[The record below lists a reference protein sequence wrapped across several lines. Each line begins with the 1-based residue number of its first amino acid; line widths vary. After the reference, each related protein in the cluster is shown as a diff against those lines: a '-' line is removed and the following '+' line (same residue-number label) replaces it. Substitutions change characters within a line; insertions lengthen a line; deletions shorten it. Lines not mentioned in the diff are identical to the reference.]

1 MKRMPARVL
10 FFIFLI
16 TSSSMA
22 YGQVI
27 ISLLFGDKLNS
38 GKVEFGLDGGI
49 NFPTQSG
56 VTGARMY
63 ANFNLGFYFDIRLKN
78 SWMIHTGV
86 LVKSNMGADHLPVY
100 SVNDPELDSSFTGGT
115 ITRKLNYF
123 NVPITAKYA
132 FPNHIF
138 LEAGTMLGLLYKAFD
153 QFNNNVN
160 GSDLTYKVNIRE
172 QFYALDAG
180 LLVGAG
186 WRMMKGNGINFA
198 VRYYFGLV
206 NIMKTNVGSSV
217 RNQNLYINVGIPVG
231 AGKAKEKAK
240 AAQQTK

>member
-1 MKRMPARVL
+1 MAARILL
-10 FFIFLI
+10 FILI
-16 TSSSMA
+16 LTSRSMV

-49 NFPTQSG
+49 NFPTQTS
-56 VTGARMY
+56 VAGAKMF

-100 SVNDPELDSSFTGGT
+100 SVSDPPLDSSFQGGT

-123 NVPITAKYA
+123 NVPIAAKYA

-138 LEAGTMLGLLYKAFD
+138 LEAGFMLGLLYKAYDHFH
-153 QFNNNVN
+153 NSVN
-160 GSDLTYKVNIRE
+160 GSDLTYDINIRD

-180 LLVGAG
+180 ILTGAG

-206 NIMKTNVGSSV
+206 NVMKTNVGGAV
-217 RNQNLYINVGIPVG
+217 RNQCLYINIGIPVG
-231 AGKAKEKAK
+231 AGKARERAK
-240 AAQQTK
+240 AEQQAN